1 MTDLIIQAIE
11 NEELTS
17 ENISFNNV
25 RGIAGKHQG
34 EDVHRRIG
42 RGLSILTE
50 LEEIDQ
56 YLYAYGRMVS
66 AQWNYLLD
74 DLCIDDLGDE
84 PLTIV
89 DHGCG
94 QGLALL
100 LLFDKFGEDIV
111 QMVDRIILIEPSEIA
126 LERANHIANLCF
138 PEATIELVNKKFD
151 DLDQEDLDLNDGTT
165 KIHLMSNIL
174 DVPTYNLEALFE
186 KMLDDDN
193 TGIHRI
199 FAVSHDR
206 NFNGGERLMETYDFL
221 LQDYGAEGDICQFT
235 AHNSNAIGFDLSVEI

>member
-1 MTDLIIQAIE
+1 MTDVIIEAIQ
-11 NEELTS
+11 NEELTF
-17 ENISFNNV
+17 EDISFMRV

-50 LEEIDQ
+50 LKEIDQ
-56 YLYAYGRMVS
+56 YLYAYGPMVS

-74 DLCIDDLGDE
+74 DIYIDDFGDE
-84 PLTIV
+84 PITIV

-138 PEATIELVNKKFD
+138 PEANIELVNKKFD
-151 DLDQEDLDLNDGTT
+151 DLDQEDLDLSDGAT

-174 DVPTYNLEALFE
+174 DVSSYDAGALF
-186 KMLDDDN
+186 KKILDENN

-206 NFNGGERLMETYDFL
+206 DFNGGKRLEIVYDWL
-221 LQDYGAEGDICQFT
+221 KDCGADGDIYRFT
-235 AHNSNAIGFDLSVEI
+235 ANNSDAIGFDLSMEI

>member
-1 MTDLIIQAIE
+1 MTDVIIGAIE

-17 ENISFNNV
+17 ENISFTRV

-34 EDVHRRIG
+34 EDVHSRIG
-42 RGLSILTE
+42 KGLSILTE
-50 LEEIDQ
+50 LKEIDQ
-56 YLYAYGRMVS
+56 YLYAYGQMVS

-84 PLTIV
+84 PITIV

-111 QMVDRIILIEPSEIA
+111 QIVDRIILIEPSEIA

-138 PEATIELVNKKFD
+138 PEANIELVNKEFD
-151 DLDQEDLDLNDGTT
+151 DLDQEDLDLNDETT
-165 KIHLMSNIL
+165 KIHLMSNVL
-174 DVPTYNLEALFE
+174 DVSSYDLGGLFE
-186 KMLDDDN
+186 KMLDDNN

-199 FAVSHDR
+199 FAISHDR
-206 NFNGGERLMETYDFL
+206 NFNGGERLEAVYNWLKDG
-221 LQDYGAEGDICQFT
+221 GAEGDIYRFT
-235 AHNSNAIGFDLSVEI
+235 AHNSNAIGFDLSMEI